1 MTEVDNDGLT
11 LLAMAASSGNTS
23 TFDTVLAAVTK
34 ELEKTEVR
42 YRMHFTK

>member
-1 MTEVDNDGLT
+1 MAEVDDTGRT
-11 LLAMAASSGNTS
+11 LLAYAASSGNTS

-42 YRMHFTK
+42 YRMYFTK